1 MKQQE
6 NLNRN
11 TLAEDVPAHK
21 AASIGELRIV
31 PTDRLGT
38 RAMLYLD
45 GHRLQHVS
53 AWSINAHAG
62 ETQKITI
69 TFNAAPEITEPSP
82 YIPIEDD
89 TQHTEA
95 TRTLAEDA

>member
-21 AASIGELRIV
+21 AASIGKIRIV

-62 ETQKITI
+62 ETQKITV

-89 TQHTEA
+89 RPHG
-95 TRTLAEDA
+95 